1 MERYQLLNVLQY
13 TLDELQEECDI
24 YAQDLEGKV
33 KESFEDFI
41 EDYTPPEEQ
50 NLIKVDCKVDMALP
64 TENLQKNL
72 QLLIDRHGVQWL
84 NNVIETLYNGQY
96 IEFSRGHSF
105 QRHTEKDSKILSKT
119 LENPPEPNQALKDA
133 VNTHLKLL

>member
-41 EDYTPPEEQ
+41 EGYTPSEEQ
-50 NLIKVDCKVDMALP
+50 NTIKVDCKLDMAIP
-64 TENLQKNL
+64 KENLQKNL
-72 QLLIDRHGVQWL
+72 QLLIDRHGVQQVSQL
-84 NNVIETLYNGQY
+84 IEKVQEVGFDN
-96 IEFSRGHSF
+96 S
-105 QRHTEKDSKILSKT
+105 
-119 LENPPEPNQALKDA
+119 
-133 VNTHLKLL
+133 LKLL